1 MGDNK
6 TLEAVGIRVEYKDSL
21 ANPIKT
27 HIVSEGNFSTDKSR
41 ENILLTNES
50 MQIWRF
56 FPMRIYISK
65 IITMNNENSNE
76 LFSI

>member
-50 MQIWRF
+50 MQI
-56 FPMRIYISK
+56 
-65 IITMNNENSNE
+65 
-76 LFSI
+76 